1 MRKLKSDVI
10 TLWFCQK
17 HPDTPFA
24 ARAVAVFTVGHALSP
39 IDLIP
44 DFIPVLGYVD
54 EVIVL
59 PACIYLA
66 LRLIPE
72 HVKAESRLKA
82 AEWERAGADKPRSK
96 VAAVVI
102 VTIWV
107 LVVYLG
113 WRWFAGRD

>member
-1 MRKLKSDVI
+1 M
-10 TLWFCQK
+10 
-17 HPDTPFA
+17 
-24 ARAVAVFTVGHALSP
+24 FTVGYALSP

-44 DFIPVLGYVD
+44 DFIPVLGYLD

-82 AEWERAGADKPRSK
+82 AEWERAGADKPQSK
-96 VAAVVI
+96 VAAAVI
-102 VTIWV
+102 VTTIWV
-107 LVVYLG
+107 LVAYLG